1 MNTTKKWDE
10 ELVERAKTAAQQVV
24 REAQSALAHGQQA
37 LDEWQVRRDAS
48 RLLADLGAAYYGEQ
62 RSGGEP
68 GAVQAA
74 LERLDDHVQRY
85 GWVGFP
91 PSTMPA
97 GEPPAAV
104 HTVERVVEPTA
115 ETAEPAAEPAA
126 EEHPPEG

>member
-48 RLLADLGAAYYGEQ
+48 RLLSDLGAAYYGEQ

>member
-1 MNTTKKWDE
+1 MNTTRKWDE

-68 GAVQAA
+68 AAVQAA

-97 GEPPAAV
+97 GEPPTAV
-104 HTVERVVEPTA
+104 HTVERVVEPT
-115 ETAEPAAEPAA
+115 TEPTTEPAA
-126 EEHPPEG
+126 EEHPSED

>member
-68 GAVQAA
+68 GAVQVAM
-74 LERLDDHVQRY
+74 ERLDDHVQRY

-91 PSTMPA
+91 PGVMPA

-104 HTVERVVEPTA
+104 HTVERVVEATSEPT
-115 ETAEPAAEPAA
+115 TD
-126 EEHPPEG
+126 EHPPEN